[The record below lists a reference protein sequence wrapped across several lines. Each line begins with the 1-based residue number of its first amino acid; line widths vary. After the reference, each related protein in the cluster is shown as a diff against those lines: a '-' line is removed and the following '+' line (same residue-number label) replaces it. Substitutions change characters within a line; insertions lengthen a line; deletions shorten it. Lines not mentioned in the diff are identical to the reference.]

1 MRFSSH
7 SSRSCPSTRNS
18 SRKSP
23 PEPTVRRLELTPP
36 LRSQAEEIG
45 LWQLRDQEPLN
56 QWAKG
61 RTIIVGDSAHAMLPH
76 QGQGAAAA
84 IEDAEALGYVLR
96 NATRDQ
102 VPALLQ
108 KVFRLRY
115 RRATMVQQASR
126 AAGLG
131 DMMKKNS
138 GFEGGELPK
147 EFSNMMKFRQFNMA
161 YLGAEDWEKN
171 HDEWVL
177 PESAVQN
184 GVLVDSAVAA

>member
-1 MRFSSH
+1 
-7 SSRSCPSTRNS
+7 
-18 SRKSP
+18 
-23 PEPTVRRLELTPP
+23 
-36 LRSQAEEIG
+36 
-45 LWQLRDQEPLN
+45 LRDQEPLN

-61 RTIIVGDSAHAMLPH
+61 RVIIVGDSAHAMLPH

-96 NATRDQ
+96 NATREQ
-102 VPALLQ
+102 VPEALQ

-131 DMMKKNS
+131 DMLKKAS
-138 GFEGGELPK
+138 GFEGGELPQ
-147 EFSNMMKFRQFNMA
+147 EFSNVMKFRQFNMS

-171 HDEWVL
+171 HGEWVL
-177 PESAVQN
+177 PESAVLN
-184 GVLVDSAVAA
+184 GVLVA